1 MSQGGNPLSRTLTRR
16 EFLKTTGVG
25 VAGGALLGASGLS
38 SGCARR
44 PDREDGPNVV
54 LVIVDSLRRDHVGA
68 YGNDTI
74 HSPNLN
80 ALARESLR
88 FSRPYPESIPTLCA
102 RRAIHTG
109 IRTWPFRNWQPTKGD
124 DILLWGWQPIPNDQ
138 TTLAEIL
145 RRNGYGTYFVTDNLQ
160 QYKASMNFHRGFDVF
175 DFIRGQTT
183 DHFKPRYTYPPQKVQ
198 RALTNGAVEL
208 EDSLRQYFANVAD
221 RRTEADWF
229 SPMVFTRAS
238 ELLEILSK
246 GGPFFLTVD
255 SYDPHEPWDP
265 PEKYV
270 TMYDD
275 EPYDLKEPYWTL
287 SGPND
292 YLDDRELERIRA
304 RYSGELTMMD
314 RWLGRFLDKME
325 ELNLFE
331 NTLLILLS
339 DHGVAHGEHGFNG
352 KVPKA
357 LYPELTDIV
366 FLMRHPEGKRAGK
379 TSDYYASTH
388 DVAPTILSF
397 LGAEPP
403 RPMEGQNLLALMEG
417 KQPRPRPHFTLGY
430 HDHAWCRDEDYAMFC
445 RHDGANAEL
454 YDLRTDPHMDRD
466 IATRYPGIAR
476 RMFEEY
482 VIKDAGGPLPS
493 Y

>member
-1 MSQGGNPLSRTLTRR
+1 MGGGNPLSRTLTPRD
-16 EFLKTTGVG
+16 FLK
-25 VAGGALLGASGLS
+25 VAGAGLTGGTLLGASGLS
-38 SGCARR
+38 SGCALGS
-44 PDREDGPNVV
+44 DGPNVV

-68 YGNDTI
+68 YGNGWIKT
-74 HSPNLN
+74 PNLD
-80 ALARESLR
+80 ALSKESLR
-88 FSRPYPESIPTLCA
+88 FTRPYPESIPTLCA

-109 IRTWPFRNWQPTKGD
+109 IRTWPFENWQPTKGD
-124 DILLWGWQPIPNDQ
+124 DISLWGWQPIPNGQ
-138 TTLAEIL
+138 TTLAQIL
-145 RRNGYGTYFVTDNLQ
+145 QRNGYGTYFVTDNLQ

-198 RALTNGAVEL
+198 RALTNGTSEL
-208 EDSLRQYFANVAD
+208 EYSLQQYFANVAD

-238 ELLEILSK
+238 ELLEVLSK

-270 TMYDD
+270 TMYD
-275 EPYDLKEPYWTL
+275 ESYDGKEPYWTL
-287 SGPND
+287 SGRND
-292 YLDDRELERIRA
+292 YLSGRELERMKA

-314 RWLGRFLDKME
+314 RWLGRFLEKME
-325 ELNLFE
+325 GLGLFE

-339 DHGVAHGEHGFNG
+339 DHGVAHGEHGYNG
-352 KVPKA
+352 KVPAA

-366 FLMRHPEGKRAGK
+366 FLMRHPEGKRAGEK
-379 TSDYYASTH
+379 SDYYASTH

-397 LGAEPP
+397 LGVEPP
-403 RPMEGQNLLALMEG
+403 RPMEGQNLLALMHGE
-417 KQPRPRPHFTLGY
+417 QPHPRPHFTLGY
-430 HDHAWCRDEDYAMFC
+430 HNHAWCRDEDYAMFC
-445 RHDGANAEL
+445 RHDGAEPKL
-454 YDLRTDPHMDRD
+454 FDLRTDPKMNRD
-466 IATRYPGIAR
+466 IAGQRPAIAR